1 MPSDLLV
8 VVGAVVTTQVEDLG
22 VLGAPVVAVE
32 EAVVETDPHSCPD
45 P

>member
-8 VVGAVVTTQVEDLG
+8 VVGAVVTTQVEDQEVPG
-22 VLGAPVVAVE
+22 GQVAVVE
-32 EAVVETDPHSCPD
+32 EAVVETDPLSCQD